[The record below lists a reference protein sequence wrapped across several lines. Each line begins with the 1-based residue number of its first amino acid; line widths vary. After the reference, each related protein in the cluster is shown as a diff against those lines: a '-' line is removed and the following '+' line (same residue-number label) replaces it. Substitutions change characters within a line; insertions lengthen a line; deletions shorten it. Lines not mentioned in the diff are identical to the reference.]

1 MDSSCL
7 QAHNRRS
14 NDRAKI
20 SRRPFQ
26 TSISP
31 KSTKIGM
38 LIFSD
43 VCWPQVNSLCRAQYY
58 LLFRYEYSNYRAVYF
73 VKQKSKVSEHC
84 KVFIALLHTQTGEIV
99 TEFRS
104 DGGTKYLLLHPWL
117 KSKGIRHQ
125 TTCRYSPQQNAIER
139 DNHTVVQLVRV
150 LLYSN
155 DNPTHSLGRSHLL
168 RRLHSQ
174 PRPLFRK
181 PYQNTIRAMVRTQSG
196 CLQPASLCIRAL
208 RLHPEPTATEVRR

>member
-1 MDSSCL
+1 M
-7 QAHNRRS
+7 
-14 NDRAKI
+14 
-20 SRRPFQ
+20 
-26 TSISP
+26 
-31 KSTKIGM
+31 
-38 LIFSD
+38 SD
-43 VCWPQVNSLCRAQYY
+43 CQS
-58 LLFRYEYSNYRAVYF
+58 F
-73 VKQKSKVSEHC
+73 VVLWK
-84 KVFIALLHTQTGEIV
+84 
-99 TEFRS
+99 FRS
-104 DGGTKYLLLHPWL
+104 TQDVTPPLSANGLLGFISGETLAHDGPNSYFFLCVLDKF
-117 KSKGIRHQ
+117 

-139 DNHTVVQLVRV
+139 DNHTVVQLVHV

-155 DNPTHSLGRSHLL
+155 KNPTHSLGRSNFL